1 MTESMTDTKLPAKRG
16 PKGPRK
22 PEYVPVPD
30 APPVDRNSLN
40 DLGVTDL
47 TDIFSGLS
55 ITALAAVFKQDKKTV
70 SRKLANI
77 APIGKKR
84 GFPVYDV
91 AEAAAWLVKPK
102 IDIEKYMMSLRPMDL
117 PPWLQRDFWDAMNKR
132 QKWEEGAADL
142 WRTDKI
148 VEFLADVLRNIK
160 NTVMLWNEGLEREE
174 TLSDEQRAYY
184 RQMTDGLLDDL
195 YNALLK
201 MSDDTEFPQYES
213 MIAEQPRA
221 SEYKG
226 QTASDRI
233 ADKQG
238 NSSGD
243 EDEGDEDFLG

>member
-1 MTESMTDTKLPAKRG
+1 MTEQKMPAKRG

-22 PEYVPVPD
+22 PAYVPVPD
-30 APPVDRNSLN
+30 APPVDREALA
-40 DLGVTDL
+40 DLPTSAL

-55 ITALAAVFKQDKKTV
+55 VSALAAIFKQDKKTV

-77 APIGKKR
+77 TPIGKKR

-91 AEAAAWLVKPK
+91 AEAAAWLIKPK

-148 VEFLADVLRNIK
+148 VEFLAEVLRNIK
-160 NTVMLWNEGLEREE
+160 NTVMLWNEGLEREDS
-174 TLSDEQRAYY
+174 LSDEQRGYY

-195 YNALLK
+195 YQALLK
-201 MSDDTEFPQYES
+201 MTDEAEFPQYES

-226 QTASDRI
+226 QTSVDKLADTQAGGSD
-233 ADKQG
+233 D
-238 NSSGD
+238 
-243 EDEGDEDFLG
+243 DEDFLG